1 MSSELVISVIDIEWK
16 INFRKNFHQ
25 NCARKG
31 DEAARE
37 TDDDD
42 VSDKL
47 VCEKKMIENFTRHWS
62 FQKKAEKFLLSI
74 SQQSFSSINPSP

>member
-16 INFRKNFHQ
+16 INFRKISI
-25 NCARKG
+25 KI
-31 DEAARE
+31 AASE

-47 VCEKKMIENFTRHWS
+47 VCEKKMIENFTKHWS
-62 FQKKAEKFLLSI
+62 L
-74 SQQSFSSINPSP
+74 